1 VNDHSRAVAAAS
13 VTVVLWA
20 SAFVSIRGVGA
31 YLAPGALAF
40 GRLIVASL
48 ALGAVWLISDRRWPA
63 RAAWPG
69 ILGSGLLWF
78 GLYMVTLNWGE
89 RDVDAG
95 TAAMLVNIGPVLIAL
110 LGGWLLR
117 EGYPRRLA
125 AGMAV
130 SFGGAVVVGASE
142 SGGRATVAGVAL
154 CLAAAVCYA
163 AGVVLQKP
171 ALRYAS
177 AIQVTTFGCLVGTA
191 ACLPFAGQLA
201 SRIGQAPP
209 AVILNVA
216 YLGLF
221 PTTLGF
227 VTWAYALARTTSG
240 KMGATTYAVPGLVV
254 VMSWLIL
261 GQAPRW
267 LTIVGGILCLAG
279 VAVSRSRDGKYRAA
293 SLSAQGGEA
302 APLPVSAAQGHR
314 IRNGAG
320 TPLRYFDRVAAGRD
334 CCRPAAWSRRPPD
347 ALADGEQGGR
357 DQHRADEQGVEQD
370 ADGHGGPD
378 LGEVDRGFQ
387 DEGGEGGGEDDA
399 GGRDDASR
407 EAEPAQRARPGAQ
420 LPRFLPDAGGQE
432 DVVVDAERHQEDE
445 DVHRDL

>member
-1 VNDHSRAVAAAS
+1 MNDHSRAVAAAS
-13 VTVVLWA
+13 VTVALWA
-20 SAFVSIRGVGA
+20 SAFVSIRSAGA

-142 SGGRATVAGVAL
+142 SAGGRATVAGVAL

-171 ALRYAS
+171 ALRHAS

-191 ACLPFAGQLA
+191 ACLPFAWQFA

-209 AVILNVA
+209 AVTLNVV

-261 GQAPRW
+261 GQVPRW
-267 LTIVGGILCLAG
+267 LTIAGGILCLAG
-279 VAVSRSRDGKYRAA
+279 VAVSRSRATAEKTVRKKAQPEVPTAA
-293 SLSAQGGEA
+293 SE
-302 APLPVSAAQGHR
+302 
-314 IRNGAG
+314 N
-320 TPLRYFDRVAAGRD
+320 
-334 CCRPAAWSRRPPD
+334 
-347 ALADGEQGGR
+347 
-357 DQHRADEQGVEQD
+357 
-370 ADGHGGPD
+370 
-378 LGEVDRGFQ
+378 
-387 DEGGEGGGEDDA
+387 
-399 GGRDDASR
+399 
-407 EAEPAQRARPGAQ
+407 QRS
-420 LPRFLPDAGGQE
+420 
-432 DVVVDAERHQEDE
+432 
-445 DVHRDL
+445 